1 MLAVVIGA
9 TGTERERLSLT
20 GMSKQTKAFK
30 KQARTAERVAVQAAD
45 AFVANQMKTL
55 AQAFRAQADVMKKKR
70 KKKK

>member
-1 MLAVVIGA
+1 
-9 TGTERERLSLT
+9 
-20 GMSKQTKAFK
+20 MSKQTKALQ